1 MYCVTTFMKFSI
13 SFCLFVLAI
22 LITIFFLPQ
31 YPQVLVKSVELCV
44 KWGKAFS
51 ITTVLG
57 NSFLRES
64 ETPSSQMPFRRSSNP
79 PRNSQSPSELDSG
92 YSNTLLIITQEYQ
105 LILYLGIISPS
116 PETTIKKNSSC
127 VKWLSSIKKERG
139 KNLQRVK
146 QDSNLPPVK
155 DYASRSII
163 ESGSGDNASQDQS
176 TRSHWCHKPSTRI
189 QISYLKCCKY
199 FIREEIATVWSN
211 SAKSHR

>member
-1 MYCVTTFMKFSI
+1 MWREAI
-13 SFCLFVLAI
+13 S
-22 LITIFFLPQ
+22 T
-31 YPQVLVKSVELCV
+31 
-44 KWGKAFS
+44 
-51 ITTVLG
+51 TTVCG

-64 ETPSSQMPFRRSSNP
+64 ETPSSQMPFGRSSNP

-127 VKWLSSIKKERG
+127 VKWLSSIKTERE

-163 ESGSGDNASQDQS
+163 ESGSGENASQDQS
-176 TRSHWCHKPSTRI
+176 TRSHWWHKPSTHI
-189 QISYLKCCKY
+189 QIFCLKCCKC
-199 FIREEIATVWSN
+199 FISEEIATVWSN